1 MVWWMPYLIQTAL
14 PFPFEAHVCGH
25 SFLASV
31 WPGKMRMRS
40 SSKLGM
46 WMRFCICVYYFQ
58 GMIHSVYIVYIYIT
72 IFYKFVC
79 IFIFIQV
86 WNVYIY
92 TPVYTYITGMK
103 FQHTLDLNIYIYTC
117 ITIVVITIL
126 STSCVELYW

>member
-58 GMIHSVYIVYIYIT
+58 GMIHSVYIVCIYIYIKL
-72 IFYKFVC
+72 F
-79 IFIFIQV
+79 FINLYVYLYSFRYEM
-86 WNVYIY
+86 YIY
-92 TPVYTYITGMK
+92 IYIHTPVYTYITGMK
-103 FQHTLDLNIYIYTC
+103 FQHTLDLNIYIYIYTHA
-117 ITIVVITIL
+117 
-126 STSCVELYW
+126 SQ

>member
-31 WPGKMRMRS
+31 WLGKMRMRS

-58 GMIHSVYIVYIYIT
+58 GIIYSVYIVYIYIY
-72 IFYKFVC
+72 IINYLYFCMYIYIHSGMIC
-79 IFIFIQV
+79 I
-86 WNVYIY
+86 YIY
-92 TPVYTYITGMK
+92 TPVCTYITGMK
-103 FQHTLDLNIYIYTC
+103 FQRTLDINIYIYIYTHA
-117 ITIVVITIL
+117 
-126 STSCVELYW
+126 SQ